1 MIALGMKWWIGVAA
15 VAIGIGIGGTMIWK
29 GEEILSPRGRE
40 REVEERKLEK
50 YDFDNLRRG
59 RIYAIPTGEIEFL
72 GEIREVEER
81 RKALGRERIYAFLT
95 QRFRFQSQGKWITG
109 MVNRPISRERRSAFP
124 TIIMIRGYAD
134 KEGYYTG
141 SGSWKVADYLAA
153 SDAAG
158 AGYATFSIDF
168 LGFGGSEEESTDIL
182 EARFIKVVNVLD
194 LIEAVKALSWV
205 DKDKIGIWAHSNGGQ
220 IALSVL
226 EVTGENY
233 PTVLWAPM
241 TEAFPQSVLSTVDEN
256 TEGGRYVKAEVDKF
270 LKKYDSRKYAFENYL
285 EWIEAPVLILQ
296 GTADEW
302 CKVEWQTDLQSRLRA
317 LGKEVELVLY
327 KGDDHNLSKN
337 WEEAAERSEEWIDTY
352 LKAY

>member
-1 MIALGMKWWIGVAA
+1 MIALRMKRWIGVAA
-15 VAIGIGIGGTMIWK
+15 IAIGVGIGGMMIWR
-29 GEEILSPRGRE
+29 GEEILSPKGRE

-50 YDFDNLRRG
+50 YDFDNLRKGRG
-59 RIYAIPTGEIEFL
+59 RIYAARTSEIEFL
-72 GEIREVEER
+72 GEIKEVEER

-95 QRFRFQSQGKWITG
+95 QRFRFQSQGKWIMG
-109 MVNRPISRERRSAFP
+109 MVNQPIGRERRSAFP

-141 SGSWKVADYLAA
+141 SGSWKMADYLA
-153 SDAAG
+153 G
-158 AGYATFSIDF
+158 KGYATFSIDF

-194 LIEAVKALSWV
+194 LIEVVKALPWV

-241 TEAFPQSVLSTVDEN
+241 TEAFPQSVVSTVDEN
-256 TEGGRYVKAEVDKF
+256 IEGGRYVKAEIDKF

-302 CKVEWQTDLQSRLRA
+302 CKVEWQEELRDKLRG
-317 LGKEVELVLY
+317 LGKKAELVVY
-327 KGDDHNLSKN
+327 PSDDHNLSKN
-337 WEEAAERSEEWIDTY
+337 WDEAAERSEEWIDTY